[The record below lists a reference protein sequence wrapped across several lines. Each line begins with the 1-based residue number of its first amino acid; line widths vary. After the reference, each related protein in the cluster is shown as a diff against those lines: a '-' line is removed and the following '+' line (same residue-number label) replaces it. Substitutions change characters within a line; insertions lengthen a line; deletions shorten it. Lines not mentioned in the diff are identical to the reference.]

1 MSGAADSALHD
12 SLTVIPDSSVNLLG
26 QGKKNTLLISFEY
39 LQCANRLFC
48 EGCWFCNEPT
58 SVLESWSQNNH
69 VQAGN
74 LNTYNQINRQKKKK
88 RREVVSLYLDV

>member
-1 MSGAADSALHD
+1 MSAVAGLAVHD

-26 QGKKNTLLISFEY
+26 QGKKNSLLVSFEY

-48 EGCWFCNEPT
+48 EGCCSFCNEPT
-58 SVLESWSQNNH
+58 LVSWSQNNH

-74 LNTYNQINRQKKKK
+74 LNTYSQINREKMGGFVSEYL
-88 RREVVSLYLDV
+88 EV